1 MFKDKAYTVKHFLMI
16 STLPLQ
22 KSECGEAQK
31 KKKKQKNKNLR
42 VLNETW

>member
-31 KKKKQKNKNLR
+31 KKKKTKKQKLKS
-42 VLNETW
+42 T